1 MLIGNTFLSAYNTD
15 DKMKNDEENKNVS
28 SFLLIENEY
37 QEWNDTAEGKV
48 KRHVIFLTL
57 QMFTFA
63 QSSIPNLN
71 AGWMLRYKL
80 RLTCYSKK

>member
-1 MLIGNTFLSAYNTD
+1 MD
-15 DKMKNDEENKNVS
+15 DKTRNDEKNKNVS
-28 SFLLIENEY
+28 TFLLIENEY
-37 QEWNDTAEGKV
+37 LEWNDTAEGKV

-71 AGWMLRYKL
+71 VGWKLRYKL
-80 RLTCYSKK
+80 RLTCNSKK